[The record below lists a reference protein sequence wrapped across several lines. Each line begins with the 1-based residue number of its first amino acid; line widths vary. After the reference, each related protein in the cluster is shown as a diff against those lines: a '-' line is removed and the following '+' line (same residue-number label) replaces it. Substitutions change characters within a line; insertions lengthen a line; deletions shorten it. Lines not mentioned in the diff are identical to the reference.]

1 MTTDNPSLRRAQR
14 ADLSAINRVI
24 SAAVMSWD
32 LPERVKRLSLSTY
45 HYTELDMAHLQ
56 MVVAEER
63 TGTIIGVAAWEPAE
77 PKDMPAAQSALLLHG
92 LYVTPS
98 HHHRGMGTV
107 LFRCAEQAAREQHYD
122 GLLVK
127 AQEDAAG
134 FFLAMGMERLAAEDQ
149 RRHYAHRYWMNI
161 HPHP

>member
-1 MTTDNPSLRRAQR
+1 MTTDNHSLRRAQR

-32 LPERVKRLSLSTY
+32 LPERVRRLSLPTY
-45 HYTELDMAHLQ
+45 HYSELDMAHLQ
-56 MVVAEER
+56 MVVAEDR

-77 PKDMPAAQSALLLHG
+77 PKDAPAAHTALLLHG
-92 LYVTPS
+92 LYVSPS
-98 HHHRGMGTV
+98 HHHRGVGTA
-107 LFRCAEQAAREQHYD
+107 LFRRAEQTAREQLYH

-134 FFLAMGMERLAAEDQ
+134 FFLAMGMERLTAEDE
-149 RRHYAHRYWMNI
+149 RRHYAHRYWLKI
-161 HPHP
+161 QP